1 MSKDSGLLV
10 ADVVFPG
17 CIISALLAEPM
28 ESGRALMGCVIDGS
42 ANIAS
47 ASVLSS
53 LSLKTVRRLVG
64 LVSACVS
71 MFLGDHW
78 KEGGD

>member
-1 MSKDSGLLV
+1 
-10 ADVVFPG
+10 
-17 CIISALLAEPM
+17 M
-28 ESGRALMGCVIDGS
+28 ESGRVLMGCVTDGS

-53 LSLKTVRRLVG
+53 LSLRTVRRLVG

-78 KEGGD
+78 KEVGDQSNQACGRMNLRTHESG

>member
-1 MSKDSGLLV
+1 MPNLVLPGRMVSGLSTDL
-10 ADVVFPG
+10 
-17 CIISALLAEPM
+17 M
-28 ESGRALMGCVIDGS
+28 ESGRALMGCVTDGS
-42 ANIAS
+42 AIIAS

-53 LSLKTVRRLVG
+53 LSLVNARRLVG

-78 KEGGD
+78 KEVGD